1 ESTNPSNGVGVL
13 FEDGSRFTG
22 TLTNSGTINGGRDGV
37 NFGNG
42 GTARGSLVNEEGG
55 VITSASR
62 AVNIGGDRNTIRNQ
76 GLITTSAD
84 PRNGTIYADQSAN
97 NFRIINDDSGII
109 DVGRG
114 LNGDAISLQ
123 LGANVRGS
131 ILNRGTVRGRGVA
144 DGEPNNAT
152 NQATAIRLYHGDQ
165 AGPLSVFN
173 GSIRN
178 LGAGILSSD
187 QGSTVLIEN
196 QVELNGDII
205 NNGSILARGDGGTG
219 IEVQG
224 SLTGTITNRGLIRA
238 TESAIDGSNASEAL
252 DVRNSGVI
260 VGDVLLSDFDDVFNG
275 ANGIVRGE
283 IQGLAGDDILS
294 GGRLRDRLNGGVGH
308 DTLTGGAGRDTFI
321 IEQFNGND
329 VITDFQN
336 GVDRVDISAL
346 NFSDAQLS
354 SVLGAAEQ
362 QGNDV
367 LVTFSSVSQS
377 PTLQDSVLLQNFQL
391 NQLGASD
398 FVR

>member
-1 ESTNPSNGVGVL
+1 M

-205 NNGSILARGDGGTG
+205 NNGSILARDRKST
-219 IEVQG
+219 
-224 SLTGTITNRGLIRA
+224 
-238 TESAIDGSNASEAL
+238 
-252 DVRNSGVI
+252 
-260 VGDVLLSDFDDVFNG
+260 
-275 ANGIVRGE
+275 
-283 IQGLAGDDILS
+283 
-294 GGRLRDRLNGGVGH
+294 RLN
-308 DTLTGGAGRDTFI
+308 
-321 IEQFNGND
+321 
-329 VITDFQN
+329 
-336 GVDRVDISAL
+336 
-346 NFSDAQLS
+346 S
-354 SVLGAAEQ
+354 SH
-362 QGNDV
+362 
-367 LVTFSSVSQS
+367 
-377 PTLQDSVLLQNFQL
+377 
-391 NQLGASD
+391 
-398 FVR
+398 